1 MEYSIQQL
9 SRLSGVTTRTLRWY
23 DEIGLLKPG
32 RVAPSGYRYYGP
44 EQVDRLQDILYYRAL
59 GVELAHIRECLDDPA
74 FDRLAALRRHLA
86 DLQARKAQLEKL
98 IASVE
103 QTIGCEERKEIM
115 SDQEKFAA
123 FKERIVQQNEAQYG
137 QEARQKYG
145 DAAVDRSQSALRGMT
160 QEQFDAWNQL
170 DAQLRRRLEQAVQAG
185 LSPDSEEGKEICAM
199 HRRWLQGTDPKLT
212 PAKHKGI
219 AELYVLDERFTAYYD
234 RQQPGCARFLRDA
247 VARWAE

>member
-1 MEYSIQQL
+1 
-9 SRLSGVTTRTLRWY
+9 
-23 DEIGLLKPG
+23 
-32 RVAPSGYRYYGP
+32 
-44 EQVDRLQDILYYRAL
+44 
-59 GVELAHIRECLDDPA
+59 
-74 FDRLAALRRHLA
+74 
-86 DLQARKAQLEKL
+86 
-98 IASVE
+98 
-103 QTIGCEERKEIM
+103 M

-123 FKERIVQQNEAQYG
+123 FKDRLVQQNEAQYG

-199 HRRWLQGTDPKLT
+199 HRPWLQGTDPKLT